1 MNNMMK
7 KMAALFAALFLVVGV
22 APAQAQSQN
31 AIAIID
37 ASFDASLISGD
48 VLEVCVVGEAL
59 CQRDDKPRSSSQ
71 YKNYNHGTIM
81 ADVVRANNP
90 GAKLILIRA
99 ANIKTSVVTGVGL
112 EAALDWVQENRNQY
126 NITAVSFSYNSG
138 NGARCL
144 PSTPGHN
151 VIDMHNDIVGD
162 IANLK
167 AMGTPLFAASG
178 NYGSGDRIDYPAC
191 IEDVVAV
198 GSTVYRG
205 SQPKSDI
212 IISGWNYT
220 SEALKSNSSR
230 LQDRYPILGSGSFPV
245 RVGNTT
251 SVATAIAAAT
261 AVPVVVAE
269 PVVEVVA
276 EPEPDP
282 RELLGVSLDNA
293 SLLLKS
299 VTDNVKSDAP
309 LNKAD
314 ADKLIAD
321 LKNLITEIESVYNN

>member
-1 MNNMMK
+1 MMK
-7 KMAALFAALFLVVGV
+7 KIAALIAALFLVVGI
-22 APAQAQSQN
+22 APAQAQPQN

-37 ASFDASLISGD
+37 ANFDASLISGSI
-48 VLEVCVVGEAL
+48 LEVCVVGEAL

-71 YKNYNHGTIM
+71 YRNYNHGTIM

-90 GAKLILIRA
+90 GAKLILIQA

-112 EAALDWVQENRNQY
+112 ASALDWVQENRNRY

-138 NGARCL
+138 NGDRCL
-144 PSTPGHN
+144 PSSPGHN
-151 VIDMHNDIVGD
+151 VIDMHNRIVD
-162 IANLK
+162 DVSNLK

-191 IEDVVAV
+191 IKDVVAV

-205 SQPKSDI
+205 SQPQSDI
-212 IISGWNYT
+212 IISGWSY
-220 SEALKSNSSR
+220 ESNSIRSNFSS
-230 LQDRYPILGSGSFPV
+230 LQDRYDLLAFGSFPL

-261 AVPVVVAE
+261 AVPVVIAE
-269 PVVEVVA
+269 PVVEVT
-276 EPEPDP
+276 PEPDP

-293 SLLLKS
+293 SLLLKA

-321 LKNLITEIESVYNN
+321 LKELVTELESVYNN